1 MADTNEFAHF
11 WIPRLSGVELFQAR
25 ICRYAFDK
33 HFHDA
38 YTIGLNEK
46 GLGQSLI
53 RGRLV
58 DSPANSFN
66 LINPGEV
73 HTGKAGDGQSWH
85 FRNLY
90 ISLNLMQ
97 RLLEQLDQQQST
109 LPVFR
114 EPVAHDLALRS
125 LFLQVFQALD
135 QAVPLLTQQ
144 SLLLELM
151 AHLLQHHSDVEAP
164 PPAVQESRAVALVRA
179 YLEEHYTENVSL
191 ESLSQL
197 SQLSPY
203 YLVRCFRQ
211 QIGLPP
217 HHYQRQVRL
226 LKAKQ
231 ALHTSQPLAAIASDA
246 GFFDQSH
253 FTRSFKRVFGVPPGQ
268 YRQGNSV
275 QYPSFID

>member
-1 MADTNEFAHF
+1 MADTNEFAHLWTPNF
-11 WIPRLSGVELFQAR
+11 SGVELFQAR

-38 YTIGLNEK
+38 YTIGLNES
-46 GLGQSLI
+46 GLGQSFV
-53 RGRLV
+53 RGQLV

-73 HTGKAGDGQSWH
+73 HTGKAGDDQSWR

-90 ISLNLMQ
+90 ISSVLMQ
-97 RLLEQLDQQQST
+97 SLLEQLDHRQPT

-114 EPVAHDLALRS
+114 EPVAHDPALRS
-125 LFLQVFQALD
+125 RFLNVFQVLD
-135 QAVPLLTQQ
+135 QAIPLLTQQ

-151 AHLLQHHSDVEAP
+151 AHLLQHHSDIEAP
-164 PPAVQESRAVALVRA
+164 PTAAQESRAVALVRA
-179 YLEEHYTENVSL
+179 YLEEHYTKNVSL
-191 ESLSQL
+191 ETLSQI

-211 QIGLPP
+211 QLGLPP
-217 HHYQRQVRL
+217 HQYQRQVRL

-231 ALHTSQPLAAIASDA
+231 ALHTSQSLAVIASDA

-253 FTRSFKRVFGVPPGQ
+253 FTRSFKRVFGVTPGQ

-275 QYPSFID
+275 QYSPFTN